1 VQEGTGTLKRVEK
14 LFPLTSELREELK
27 ATPTTDVLPVKRYKR
42 MQEKQKTREAIG
54 IKNQRLA
61 YLGF

>member
-54 IKNQRLA
+54 IKN
-61 YLGF
+61 

>member
-1 VQEGTGTLKRVEK
+1 VQEGTGTLKRVKK

-54 IKNQRLA
+54 IKN
-61 YLGF
+61 